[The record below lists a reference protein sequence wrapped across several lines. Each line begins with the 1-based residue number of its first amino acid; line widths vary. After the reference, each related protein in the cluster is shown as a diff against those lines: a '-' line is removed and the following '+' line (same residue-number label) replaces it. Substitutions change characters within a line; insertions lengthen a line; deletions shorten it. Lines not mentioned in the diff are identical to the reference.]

1 MPPSPGGADL
11 LRGAVF
17 LSALALWTAAPGPPS
32 AAGASEPALSA
43 SSSAPDHP
51 PASAMDGLRKT
62 SWQSGA
68 SGEQHLTADFGSPRE
83 VGGVAVT
90 WEPELAA
97 STFTVEASDDGQA
110 WRTLRRVYGASGEKS
125 WIRLPATTTRFLR
138 IRCLEGDGPAFGIR
152 EVEVLPAAATASPE
166 AFVRLMAAATRRGLF
181 PRAFDGEPV
190 AFTLAGS
197 GSGRDTGLLTQD
209 GTLQP
214 GGKGFSVEPFIRV
227 AGRLL
232 TWADVKTEASLE
244 KGMPTV
250 PAVTWTS
257 REVALDVTALA
268 DVGHGAPRILARY
281 RLRNLTTMRLVATL
295 VLAVRP
301 LLVTPREGAG
311 GPTGTVAPIKT
322 LAWDGRR
329 LLVNGDRPLVPLRTP
344 ASFNATSFAGGD
356 VTAYLDAG
364 TVPPAHE
371 VEDPAGFATGV
382 LTYPVALDAGGS
394 AAVVLALP
402 AVPGAAVAGA
412 ASADGGAKLFERVL
426 ARVAA
431 GGGGG

>member
-1 MPPSPGGADL
+1 M
-11 LRGAVF
+11 
-17 LSALALWTAAPGPPS
+17 AAPGPP
-32 AAGASEPALSA
+32 AGTGASEPVLSA

-51 PASAMDGLRKT
+51 PASAMDGRQET

-83 VGGVAVT
+83 IGGVAVA
-90 WEPELAA
+90 WEPDLAA
-97 STFTVEASDDGQA
+97 STFTVEASDDGRT
-110 WRTLRRVYGASGEKS
+110 WRTLRRVYGAGGEKS
-125 WIRLPATTTRFLR
+125 WIRLPATTTRSLR

-152 EVEVLPAAATASPE
+152 EVEILPAAIAASPE
-166 AFVRLMAAATRRGLF
+166 ALVRQMAAATRRGLF

-190 AFTLAGS
+190 ASAVAGA
-197 GSGRDTGLLTQD
+197 GAGRDTALLTQD
-209 GTLQP
+209 GTLEP
-214 GGKGFSVEPFIRV
+214 GGGGFSVEPFIRV

-232 TWADVKTEASLE
+232 TWADVKAEASPGKE
-244 KGMPTV
+244 IRTV
-250 PAVTWTS
+250 PAVTWTWT
-257 REVALDVTALA
+257 ELALDVTALV
-268 DVGHGAPRILARY
+268 DVGHAPPRILARY
-281 RLRNLTTMRLVATL
+281 RLRNLATGRLVATL

-311 GPTGTVAPIKT
+311 GPMGTVSTVKT

-329 LLVNGDRPLVPLRTP
+329 LLVNGDWPLVPLRTP
-344 ASFNATSFAGGD
+344 ASFNATCFAGGD
-356 VTAYLDAG
+356 VTAYLEAG
-364 TVPPAHE
+364 RVPPAHE

-412 ASADGGAKLFERVL
+412 ASADGGAKLFEERL
-426 ARVAA
+426 AEVSRSSSTERAK
-431 GGGGG
+431 